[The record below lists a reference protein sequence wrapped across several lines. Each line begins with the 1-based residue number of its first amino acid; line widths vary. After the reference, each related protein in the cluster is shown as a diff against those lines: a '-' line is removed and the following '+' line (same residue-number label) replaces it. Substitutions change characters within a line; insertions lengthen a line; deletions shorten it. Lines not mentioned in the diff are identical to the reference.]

1 MQVKRVLLDKRVR
14 QVPKSFSWVDH
25 RLVRDG
31 YLRHCDAES
40 LALYLFL
47 ISVGDLY
54 GVSYYSDKSI
64 SRLIHME
71 QDRLRKARQTLQSA
85 DLVAYDEPLYQVLSI
100 PERRSA

>member
-1 MQVKRVLLDKRVR
+1 MQAKRVLWDKRVR
-14 QVPKSFSWVDH
+14 QVPKSFSWIDH

-31 YLRHCDAES
+31 YVRHCDPES

-47 ISVGDLY
+47 VSVSDVNGI
-54 GVSYYSDKSI
+54 SYYSDKSI
-64 SRLIHME
+64 SRLINITE
-71 QDRLRKARQTLQSA
+71 DGLRKARLTLQSA